1 MDAADRRVGQNHL
14 PNPLH
19 QLLLRR
25 LAQQRSQRLLG
36 RLIPGKEDEARH
48 HKAHPTV
55 DHQGGEPSHQHS
67 RQHRRGGDGIGQAVG
82 GRGLHGGGRYP
93 PADTAVIQVHI
104 QLHGDGCHQNPHR
117 QQTEVHR
124 LRVQDL
130 LHGGLPQLH
139 THQQDQSRHYKT
151 RYVLDAPVAEGVLGV
166 RLLSRQLKAQQRHH
180 RRACIRQV
188 VEGICRHGHRAAD
201 SPGEQLSAEQQQ
213 VQTDPYQPAQAAVG
227 QPYRRISGIFPVP
240 DQPMRQ

>member
-1 MDAADRRVGQNHL
+1 MDGHAAVHLPHQLRHPSAQLHDLCIIGDDGVHVDHGVAVQGALELHFGGVNDVMQLQNISVSRHLRMEGHHHPTGAIVVDHQIVDAADRRVGQNHL
-14 PNPLH
+14 PDPLH
-19 QLLLRR
+19 QFLLRR
-25 LAQQRSQRLLG
+25 LAQQRPQRLLG

-55 DHQGGEPSHQHS
+55 NHQGGEPSHQHS

-93 PADTAVIQVHI
+93 PTDTAVIQVHI

-139 THQQDQSRHYKT
+139 THQQDQSRH
-151 RYVLDAPVAEGVLGV
+151 
-166 RLLSRQLKAQQRHH
+166 H
-180 RRACIRQV
+180 
-188 VEGICRHGHRAAD
+188 
-201 SPGEQLSAEQQQ
+201 
-213 VQTDPYQPAQAAVG
+213 QP
-227 QPYRRISGIFPVP
+227 
-240 DQPMRQ
+240 